1 VIRFVFAGVL
11 LLVSSSLIFAAF
23 HVDHDAPT
31 FELLINLGTETFG
44 ILLVLAV
51 VDWMLE
57 RRKLQERAKELA
69 WATLHGVER
78 SVWVW
83 QGGPRRL
90 QSDELLGII
99 KGIHPD
105 DHMQPYTRALLVNIG
120 EQSREALTRE
130 VSAIKLMPGLKTA
143 LEELTTLASLSEKRS
158 SVSIRMVQEVLESG
172 VEKLA
177 RVLGKATQAMPS
189 NLIQGRDAGL
199 QAQGERFYQVRAAR
213 GEINAEP
220 QLESFEVR

>member
-11 LLVSSSLIFAAF
+11 LLVSGSLIFTAF
-23 HVDHDAPT
+23 HVDHDAPQ
-31 FELLINLGTETFG
+31 FELLINLGTEIFG

-69 WATLHGVER
+69 WATLHAVER
-78 SVWVW
+78 SLWVW

-99 KGIHPD
+99 KGIHPE
-105 DHMQPYTRALLVNIG
+105 DHMQPYTRALLVSVG
-120 EQSREALTRE
+120 EHSREALTRE
-130 VSAIKLMPGLKTA
+130 PSAIKLLPGLKTA

-177 RVLGKATQAMPS
+177 RVLGKATQAIPS

-199 QAQGERFYQVRAAR
+199 QAQGERYYQVRAVR

-220 QLESFEVR
+220 QLESFDVR